1 MGSSN
6 TRDQTFTGPS
16 SSLLFTVLFYHAVE
30 LLIMRVNKAWIKI
43 HSGRVEMSNKNIE
56 KNNNGTVRQEVA
68 TMSLNC

>member
-1 MGSSN
+1 MRSFN

-30 LLIMRVNKAWIKI
+30 LLIMRVNNAWIKI

-56 KNNNGTVRQEVA
+56 KKNKTTLQ
-68 TMSLNC
+68 

>member
-1 MGSSN
+1 MRSSN

-43 HSGRVEMSNKNIE
+43 HSGRVEMSNINIE
-56 KNNNGTVRQEVA
+56 KKNKKTLQ
-68 TMSLNC
+68 